1 MPPEPQALA
10 IDATELTRTYPARR
24 RTPSRTA
31 LDAVSLRVPERQFV
45 ALLGP
50 NGSGKST
57 LLRILATLDA
67 PTSGAITILGRA
79 RAIDAR
85 ADLGVVFQH
94 EALDPL
100 LTSRENLRLQASLF
114 GLSARDAAD
123 AIERV
128 ASTLDVADR
137 LDDRAASLSGG
148 LRRRVDLARAL
159 LASPRLLLLDEP
171 TTGLDHA
178 ARVAF
183 LDAIDDLRRASPI
196 TVVLCTH
203 LMDEADRAQRVVML
217 SEGRIVA
224 DDAPTNLR
232 ASLGGAVLRTSPGA
246 CSQLSDLALAERN
259 AGADIVLSGHAD
271 AVATA
276 AHRLASC
283 AIPFTFGPP
292 TLADVYLA
300 RTGRELTLPPAQETA
315 A

>member
-1 MPPEPQALA
+1 MPQALA
-10 IDATELTRTYPARR
+10 IDALDLTRTYPSRR
-24 RTPSRTA
+24 RTPARTA
-31 LDAVSLRVPERQFV
+31 LDRVTLRVPEGQYV

-67 PTSGAITILGRA
+67 PTSGALTILA
-79 RAIDAR
+79 RSNPVDAR
-85 ADLGVVFQH
+85 ADLGVVFQR

-114 GLSARDAAD
+114 GLNARRAAD

-128 ASTLDVADR
+128 STTLGVADR
-137 LDDRAASLSGG
+137 LDDRAATLSGG

-196 TVVLCTH
+196 TIVLCTH

-217 SEGRIVA
+217 SEGTIVA
-224 DDAPTNLR
+224 DDAPVNLR
-232 ASLGGAVLRTSPGA
+232 ASLGGAVLRASPDA
-246 CSQLSDLALAERN
+246 RPLLTDLALHARD
-259 AGADIVLSGHAD
+259 AGADLVLSGEAD
-271 AVATA
+271 TVAIA
-276 AHRLASC
+276 AHRLASN

-300 RTGRELTLPPAQETA
+300 RTGRDLAHTASQEPAA
-315 A
+315 